1 MQTGIAMDVKLIH
14 YWTDKSSFSTEF
26 AVAKANLVSAFP
38 ATPIIDNVAALKKGD
53 SIGQSIKIRE
63 FRDAFPGNTLHIC
76 DVSILSSQAPR
87 FLAVIYKDQIFI
99 GPDNG
104 CLYLGLDGND
114 LSFYLIPNQ
123 TFEGYSVRDIY
134 IPNLIKL
141 KNANWDISQTFTPK
155 DTRNMVRPILLQSPG
170 NEVNRRISCIYIDRT
185 GDAYFNL
192 TRKQFEEYNPG
203 LPFVIRGQNFIID
216 RLSNQINDVPEGEL
230 IAYFPWGGYL
240 CIAQNAGNAAKN
252 LGLYLDC
259 LLLLQLKQPI

>member
-38 ATPIIDNVAALKKGD
+38 GTPIIDNVAALKKGD

-141 KNANWDISQTFTPK
+141 KNANWDISQTFTP
-155 DTRNMVRPILLQSPG
+155 
-170 NEVNRRISCIYIDRT
+170 
-185 GDAYFNL
+185 NL

-216 RLSNQINDVPEGEL
+216 RISNQINDVPEGEL